1 MVVLDNLV
9 VSTALPKIRVDL
21 GASLGQREWTV
32 NSRPRPQQHG
42 RSVPVLVSG
51 TSRLSPRSRS
61 ARFSPG
67 ALLHFRVS
75 LAQFRGRPVVINIW
89 AAWCAGSTPEAREL
103 QRFATA
109 HPGLQLLG
117 IDYQDS
123 KAGARAFSRRYGQ
136 EWPSIFDPTGRIS
149 RRLPLLGLPT
159 TFFLDRRHRIVRV
172 LAGAGTYA
180 EFRAAYR
187 LAYR

>member
-1 MVVLDNLV
+1 VRLALSVACAAAFVAAGVALAARPVVRLAGTD
-9 VSTALPKIRVDL
+9 
-21 GASLGQREWTV
+21 
-32 NSRPRPQQHG
+32 
-42 RSVPVLVSG
+42 PVTG
-51 TSRLSPRSRS
+51 K
-61 ARFSPG
+61 
-67 ALLHFRVS
+67 HMS

-89 AAWCAGSTPEAREL
+89 ASWCDGCNHEAREL

-159 TFFLDRRHRIVRV
+159 PFFLDRRHRIVRV